1 MWPPS
6 PNSTFVHLA
15 AADNP
20 RRRTHPEGEL
30 PPGLLLALDAS
41 AAIPLKIAE
50 TPEPVS
56 WRGNRAPVLPPPP
69 AVDFRGGLTYRAP
82 RELPPRHNVVAGFR
96 TLKPPLPTPTALL
109 ARDETA
115 VAEPAWRDLTAI
127 TASTAR
133 GPGAPTLQ
141 PPHQLLAAHAPVGT
155 HAPAA
160 PRSVD
165 AARRALTRRVLE
177 RGRVDSPPRHR
188 WGTYRSL
195 AITVSDGR
203 PR

>member
-30 PPGLLLALDAS
+30 PPGLLLALDSS

-69 AVDFRGGLTYRAP
+69 AVDFRGGLTHRAP
-82 RELPPRHNVVAGFR
+82 RELPPRHNVVTGFR

-115 VAEPAWRDLTAI
+115 VAEPAWPGLPPSRRRCRHSAAPPLAGWR
-127 TASTAR
+127 AR
-133 GPGAPTLQ
+133 GRSLRTKPS
-141 PPHQLLAAHAPVGT
+141 
-155 HAPAA
+155 APA
-160 PRSVD
+160 RTHRND
-165 AARRALTRRVLE
+165 EGTLTDRR
-177 RGRVDSPPRHR
+177 
-188 WGTYRSL
+188 
-195 AITVSDGR
+195 
-203 PR
+203 

>member
-1 MWPPS
+1 M
-6 PNSTFVHLA
+6 
-15 AADNP
+15 
-20 RRRTHPEGEL
+20 
-30 PPGLLLALDAS
+30 
-41 AAIPLKIAE
+41 
-50 TPEPVS
+50 
-56 WRGNRAPVLPPPP
+56 
-69 AVDFRGGLTYRAP
+69 
-82 RELPPRHNVVAGFR
+82 
-96 TLKPPLPTPTALL
+96 
-109 ARDETA
+109 
-115 VAEPAWRDLTAI
+115 AEPAWRDVTAL

-195 AITVSDGR
+195 AITVKDGR
-203 PR
+203 PK